1 MKQRIGKC
9 LFGLSTVAIAF
20 HVNIADAVAQIT
32 ESEKDYV
39 PGTNETSQLITSSFE
54 VRRAVIALIIIAA
67 LAVIG
72 LVFYWRK
79 TGQWARDRFI
89 EEHGA
94 DALKKRKKPSR
105 GRKFSSTILKRKDKS
120 LFPSKNSDTS
130 DSVAL

>member
-9 LFGLSTVAIAF
+9 LFVVSTVAIAF
-20 HVNIADAVAQIT
+20 CVNIADAVAQIT

-54 VRRAVIALIIIAA
+54 VKRAVIALTVIAA
-67 LAVIG
+67 LAFIG
-72 LVFYWRK
+72 VVFYWRK

-89 EEHGA
+89 EEHGE

-105 GRKFSSTILKRKDKS
+105 ERKFSNMILKRKDKS
-120 LFPSKNSDTS
+120 LFPSKSSDTN